1 MQEISPYMLLREPQP
16 VSAPGYHPRGA
27 DAPDLRDYWVIIRK
41 RERLIG
47 ACLLGAIVLTGL
59 VVFNL
64 TPLYTAKGTVL
75 LEAQTAPLLETK
87 TPDSVHEV
95 SGDHD
100 FYKTQYDI
108 LQSRSLA
115 AKVITEL
122 DLPDLPLFGGQ
133 PRNPGLIAGWWSA
146 AHDWLGKWFAFSIKP
161 GDDQNTLGVAPG
173 AIDAY
178 LARLRIEPEYGTQ
191 LVKVAFSTPDPE
203 LSMRI
208 VNAHIDA
215 FIRRG
220 MELKAD
226 TARNAEQFLQ
236 SKLAELKERVE
247 KSEAALNAYRREHGV
262 IAFSL
267 DEGGKGQMLEE
278 RLTDLNNS
286 LAKVETDRI
295 ELEAQHD
302 LIRRGEADSLPAVMQ
317 NSLIQS
323 LKQQVAQ
330 LAAQYSAM
338 SNQFNPGYYRPL
350 DDLKAKL
357 DQSRT
362 QLVQEIDRAA
372 KAVESDYGAASARQQ
387 MLEQEIANVKSQ
399 ALALNDASLQDA
411 VLVREVDASRNL
423 YKSVLER
430 VRELDVSA
438 DAPSSSVSVVDRAE
452 PPRSPSSPK
461 KLLSLWL
468 SVLLGL
474 TGSIGLA
481 FFLEF
486 VDDRLKSSEQ
496 IERELRLPSLAL
508 VPDFFKLTSN
518 GYGGRRLSSRD
529 PEKLLEGEVADSVKT
544 PRVRRNVKDVMVV
557 STDGRSPAGELY
569 HSICTALLFSQ
580 AGHTPKSVVITS
592 AVEGEGKTVTALNV
606 ATAFSQTG
614 GRVLLVDGDL
624 RKPRCHEILGIAN
637 HSGLADVLTGQKQLE
652 EVIHQPMA
660 GLFFLSAGSDSPN
673 PAALL
678 GSGTMRDLL
687 ARLCEQYDRVVVD
700 APPVMPVSDAVTL
713 STMADGVLMIVGA
726 PTSKRVI
733 RQACAKLHHVGAK
746 IFGVV
751 LNRVDTASPDY
762 YFYNPYTSYYS
773 RKPSAHP

>member
-1 MQEISPYMLLREPQP
+1 LRDRQAIEP
-16 VSAPGYHPRGA
+16 PRFHHADA

-41 RERLIG
+41 RQRLIAG
-47 ACLLGAIVLTGL
+47 FLLGALGLTAL

-64 TPLYTAKGTVL
+64 TPLYTAKGMVL

-87 TPDSVHEV
+87 TPDNAPEV

-115 AKVITEL
+115 AKVIAEL
-122 DLPDLPLFGGQ
+122 DLSDNPLFGGQ
-133 PRNPGLIAGWWSA
+133 SRNPGLIAGWRTA
-146 AHDWLGKWFAFSIKP
+146 AHEWIGQWFTPSIKP
-161 GDDQNTLGVAPG
+161 SDEQDSLGVPPG

-178 LARLRIEPEYGTQ
+178 LARLRIEPEFGTQ

-203 LSMRI
+203 LSARI
-208 VNAHIDA
+208 ANAHIDA
-215 FIRRG
+215 YIRRG

-226 TARNAEQFLQ
+226 SARNAEQFLQ
-236 SKLAELKERVE
+236 NKLAELKDRVE
-247 KSEAALNAYRREHGV
+247 KSEAALNAYRRDHGV

-295 ELEAQHD
+295 TLEAQHD
-302 LIRRGEADSLPAVMQ
+302 LIRHGEADALPAVMQ
-317 NSLIQS
+317 NSLIQN
-323 LKQQVAQ
+323 LKQQAAQ
-330 LAAQYSAM
+330 LAAQYAAM

-362 QLVQEIDRAA
+362 QLAQEIDRAA
-372 KAVESDYGAASARQQ
+372 KAVESDYGAASARQS
-387 MLEQEIANVKSQ
+387 MLEQEIANVKLQ

-438 DAPSSSVSVVDRAE
+438 DAPSSNVSVVDRAE
-452 PPRSPSSPK
+452 TPRSPSSPR
-461 KLLSLWL
+461 KLLSLAL
-468 SVLLGL
+468 SGFLGL
-474 TGSIGLA
+474 AGGVGLA

-486 VDDRLKSSEQ
+486 FDDRLKSSEQ

-518 GYGGRRLSSRD
+518 GYGGYGGRRLSSHD
-529 PEKLLEGEVADSVKT
+529 PEKLLAGAATDSAKT
-544 PRVRRNVKDVMVV
+544 PPARRKVKDVMVV
-557 STDGRSPAGELY
+557 STDARSPAGELY

-606 ATAFSQTG
+606 AAAFAQTG

-624 RKPRCHEILGIAN
+624 RKPRCHEVLGIAN
-637 HSGLADVLTGQKQLE
+637 HSGLADVLTGQKQLA
-652 EVIHQPMA
+652 EVIHQPSA
-660 GLFFLSAGSDSPN
+660 GFSFLSAGSDCPN

-678 GSGTMRDLL
+678 GSGTMRELL
-687 ARLCEQYDRVVVD
+687 ARLSEQYDRVVVD
-700 APPVMPVSDAVTL
+700 APPVMPVSDAATL

-726 PTSKRVI
+726 PTSKRVV
-733 RQACAKLHHVGAK
+733 RQACAKLRYVGAK

-773 RKPSAHP
+773 RKPSAPP